1 MKVDIKN
8 RLVHHFFVERK
19 QFLDVWKD
27 IPQANEVQCNITT
40 KGFNSG
46 TTYFT

>member
-1 MKVDIKN
+1 MKVDTKKK
-8 RLVHHFFVERK
+8 RLICHFFVERK

-46 TTYFT
+46 ANFY